1 MGEYQTESGECFLEE
16 EAMQNI
22 VFDMGNVLTK
32 YTLADYIRNYAED
45 EEAFRLIKDQIC
57 GSVEW
62 VCMDRGTMTDEEA
75 VTSINKRMPQKMWEM
90 TERFIREFRM
100 KQEPNPPME
109 ALVAGLKRQGYGL
122 YLMSNASH
130 RFRQFSQNIPSI
142 SYMDGIWISCENGY
156 LKPEREAYLD
166 FFEKMSLKPE
176 TCFFVDDSPANV
188 EAGMR
193 LGMQGFVYH
202 QNIEELKR
210 SLRAAGFLIEEG
222 KTYGAFHKLFC

>member
-1 MGEYQTESGECFLEE
+1 MD
-16 EAMQNI
+16 NI

-32 YTLADYIRNYAED
+32 YTLSDYIWNYAKD
-45 EEAFRLIKDQIC
+45 EETFRVIKNQIC

-62 VCMDRGTMTDEEA
+62 ICMDRGSMTDEEA
-75 VTSINKRMPQKMWEM
+75 VVSINKRMPKKMWAL

-109 ALVAGLKRQGYGL
+109 ALLLELKQRGYKL

-130 RFRQFSQNIPSI
+130 RFRQFSKSIPSI

-166 FFEKMSLKPE
+166 FFEKMQLEPE
-176 TCFFVDDSPANV
+176 TCFFVDDSPTNI

-193 LGMQGFVYH
+193 LGMRGCVYH
-202 QNIEELKR
+202 QDMDELRKN
-210 SLRAAGFLIEEG
+210 LRAAGFLVEDG
-222 KTYGAFHKLFC
+222 